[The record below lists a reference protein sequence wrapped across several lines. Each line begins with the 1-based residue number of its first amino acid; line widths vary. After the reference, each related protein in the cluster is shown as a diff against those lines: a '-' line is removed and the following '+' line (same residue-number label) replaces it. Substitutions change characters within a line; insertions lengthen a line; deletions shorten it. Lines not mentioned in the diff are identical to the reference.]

1 MSSPSLAQ
9 NSGPALT
16 ITESDYQK
24 FCEHFYRQTGISFG
38 ENKRYF
44 VDKRLINR
52 MRQTKT
58 TTFDAYVAKLRGPG
72 GSAEIEH
79 LINHFTINETYFYRE
94 DNQLQCLVR
103 GILPELVA
111 NRRRGERIRIWS
123 MPCSTGEEPYSIA
136 MYLLENWSQ
145 VDNFEIEIMG
155 SDIDTE
161 VLRTAEAGIYDT
173 RSLHRLSQDLVRRYF
188 VSVGRDG
195 FRLIDDL
202 RGAVR
207 FTQVNA
213 SDKQAMRSYVPPGCH
228 LLPQYADLLRRC
240 VAAEDCRVVLR
251 QPQSRRLHLSRAL

>member
-1 MSSPSLAQ
+1 
-9 NSGPALT
+9 
-16 ITESDYQK
+16 
-24 FCEHFYRQTGISFG
+24 
-38 ENKRYF
+38 
-44 VDKRLINR
+44 
-52 MRQTKT
+52 
-58 TTFDAYVAKLRGPG
+58 
-72 GSAEIEH
+72 
-79 LINHFTINETYFYRE
+79 
-94 DNQLQCLVR
+94 
-103 GILPELVA
+103 
-111 NRRRGERIRIWS
+111 

-213 SDKQAMRSYVPPGCH
+213 SDEQAMRSYAH
-228 LLPQYADLLRRC
+228 LDVIFCRNMLIYFDDVSRQKT
-240 VAAEDCRVVLR
+240 AESFYDSLNQGGFICLGHSESM
-251 QPQSRRLHLSRAL
+251 SRISSLFEVRKFSEAIVYQKCGGHR